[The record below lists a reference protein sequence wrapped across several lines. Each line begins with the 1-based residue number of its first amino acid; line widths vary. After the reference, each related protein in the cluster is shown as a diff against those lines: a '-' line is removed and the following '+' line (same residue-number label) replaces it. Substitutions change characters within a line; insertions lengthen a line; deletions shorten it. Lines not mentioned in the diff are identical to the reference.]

1 MATGRSS
8 FAKRQRDMAK
18 KAKAAAKRERRL
30 EKGDEDEEL
39 EEVEEF
45 DGPRL
50 SNEEI
55 MERVAD
61 LHRRYDDGQM
71 DLDTFDELKA
81 ELMAQMVIDWSSE
94 ERRWGRP
101 RRFSRRGRS
110 RAVRRRR
117 VVRCRVRRGHRTGR
131 VARGRSRR
139 GSPRRRRSP
148 RAVGHRWWC

>member
-30 EKGDEDEEL
+30 DKGEEDEEV

-81 ELMAQMVIDWSSE
+81 DLMAQMVID
-94 ERRWGRP
+94 
-101 RRFSRRGRS
+101 
-110 RAVRRRR
+110 
-117 VVRCRVRRGHRTGR
+117 
-131 VARGRSRR
+131 
-139 GSPRRRRSP
+139 
-148 RAVGHRWWC
+148 

>member
-18 KAKAAAKRERRL
+18 KAKAAAKRERKL
-30 EKGDEDEEL
+30 EKGDEIEEDLDELL
-39 EEVEEF
+39 ED
-45 DGPRL
+45 DGPKL

-81 ELMAQMVIDWSSE
+81 ELMGQMVID
-94 ERRWGRP
+94 
-101 RRFSRRGRS
+101 
-110 RAVRRRR
+110 
-117 VVRCRVRRGHRTGR
+117 
-131 VARGRSRR
+131 
-139 GSPRRRRSP
+139 
-148 RAVGHRWWC
+148 